1 MAKMAENNATEEEVK
16 EIRRLASDPTL
27 VRTTRTVEFDLLGY
41 QLTKSDICDEIVAW
55 IDAGERIKLVILDAI
70 PGMIGQRSF
79 VLNPRIGDRLFYI
92 KVTFLQSQGTGQLLL
107 VLSSHPKR

>member
-1 MAKMAENNATEEEVK
+1 NATEEEVK
-16 EIRRLASDPTL
+16 EIRRLASDPT
-27 VRTTRTVEFDLLGY
+27 
-41 QLTKSDICDEIVAW
+41 
-55 IDAGERIKLVILDAI
+55 LVILDAI